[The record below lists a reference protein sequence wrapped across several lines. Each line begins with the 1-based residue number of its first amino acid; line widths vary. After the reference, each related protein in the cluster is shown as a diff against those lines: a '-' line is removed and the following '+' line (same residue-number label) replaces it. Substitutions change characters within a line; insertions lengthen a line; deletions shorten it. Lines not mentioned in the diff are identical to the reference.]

1 MNKFLVY
8 NSPKIYAAHNSLN
21 KLRKKLNEIKET
33 KKTKMSIQKNKT
45 KWDKYNLPSAFPSS
59 F

>member
-21 KLRKKLNEIKET
+21 KLRKKLNETKET

-45 KWDKYNLPSAFPSS
+45 K
-59 F
+59 